1 MSFNDISP
9 AKASTSSKAAAARS
23 SNDISS
29 SFNDPIQR
37 LSDLLQSFQK
47 NLKIIKDKIVEYRR
61 RRIGLAEK
69 SELDT
74 NIKELKDFENRL
86 KSQLDNELKNIEA
99 LPRTAESAQKRIA
112 LGKLQK
118 DFERVRV
125 GISQIATEVNLIK
138 VNKDYGEPSDN
149 NSSSLGVFK
158 GMGDSE
164 VIAPN
169 VMVMQ
174 GKEVDDLIM
183 EERERDIKKLHTDLA
198 LVNEMFRDMAQIV
211 DKQAVMV
218 EEIAV
223 SADKSHERA
232 QAGLDQVKQAAAYQP
247 GCLLM

>member
-1 MSFNDISP
+1 M
-9 AKASTSSKAAAARS
+9 
-23 SNDISS
+23 
-29 SFNDPIQR
+29 
-37 LSDLLQSFQK
+37 
-47 NLKIIKDKIVEYRR
+47 
-61 RRIGLAEK
+61 
-69 SELDT
+69 
-74 NIKELKDFENRL
+74 
-86 KSQLDNELKNIEA
+86 DNELKNIEA

>member
-23 SNDISS
+23 SSDGLSTLS
-29 SFNDPIQR
+29 DPIQK
-37 LSDLLQSFQK
+37 LSDLLQTFQK
-47 NLKIIKDKIVEYRR
+47 NLKLIKDKIVEYRR

-69 SELDT
+69 NELDT
-74 NIKELKDFENRL
+74 NIKDLKDFESRL
-86 KSQLDNELKNIEA
+86 KTQLDNELKNIES
-99 LPRTAESAQKRIA
+99 LPRTAETAQKRIA

-125 GISQIATEVNLIK
+125 GISQISSEVNLIK
-138 VNKDYGEPSDN
+138 VNKDYGETSDGN
-149 NSSSLGVFK
+149 SLGVFK
-158 GMGDSE
+158 GMGESE

-247 GCLLM
+247 SCSLM

>member
-9 AKASTSSKAAAARS
+9 AKGSASSKAAAARS
-23 SNDISS
+23 SSEGLS
-29 SFNDPIQR
+29 ALSDPIQKM
-37 LSDLLQSFQK
+37 SDLLQTFQK
-47 NLKIIKDKIVEYRR
+47 NLKLIKDKIVEYRR

-69 SELDT
+69 NELDT
-74 NIKELKDFENRL
+74 NIKELKDFEGRL
-86 KSQLDNELKNIEA
+86 KSQLDNELKNIES

-125 GISQIATEVNLIK
+125 GISQISTEVNLIK
-138 VNKDYGEPSDN
+138 VNKDYGEASDGN
-149 NSSSLGVFK
+149 SLGVFK
-158 GMGDSE
+158 GMGESE

-247 GCLLM
+247 GCSLM